1 MKIPYLID
9 LAQALQTGVEKLPAS
24 RFEKHCR
31 FILSQQCEDG
41 GFRGREGDSD
51 LYYTGFAIRGLG
63 LLGGLDKETT
73 RKVTEYLYAERD
85 HDHTPVDLLNW
96 ISCALAVQLAGG
108 EDLLGEGASA
118 TAWQQ
123 KVFKQFD
130 ELRRDDGGYAK
141 GPEGKL
147 GSTYQTF
154 LITVTHDLLGRPI
167 PDPDSVVQFLFDRQ
181 RDDGGFVEIAPMK
194 RSGTNPTAAAV
205 ATLKI
210 LGKIDRPLRED
221 VCDFIR
227 DVCQDDGGVA
237 ANSRIPFGDILS
249 TFTALNAHRDLQI
262 DPGGLKFTAKDFVS
276 QGLEFPTG
284 GFRAALWDEQADV
297 EYTYYA
303 IATLGLTACDA
314 PRESSGNAAG

>member
-1 MKIPYLID
+1 MKLPYLIE
-9 LAQALQTGVEKLPAS
+9 LAQVLQSGLGKLPAS
-24 RFEKHCR
+24 RFEKHRR
-31 FILSQQCEDG
+31 FILNHQCADG

-51 LYYTGFAIRGLG
+51 LYYTGFAVRALG
-63 LLGGLDKETT
+63 LLGGLESQTAQ
-73 RKVTEYLYAERD
+73 KVSQYLQAEKD
-85 HDHTPVDLLNW
+85 QNHSPVDLLNW
-96 ISCALAVQLAGG
+96 ISCALAVSMAGG
-108 EDLLGEGASA
+108 DDLLATGESLDH
-118 TAWQQ
+118 WQQ
-123 KVFKQFD
+123 NLFQQLD
-130 ELRRDDGGYAK
+130 ALRRADGGYAK

-154 LITVTHDLLGRPI
+154 LVAVTHDLLGRAI
-167 PDPDSVVQFLFDRQ
+167 PDPDSIVQFLFDRQ

-210 LGKIDRPLRED
+210 LGKIDRPLQED
-221 VCDFIR
+221 VRDFIR
-227 DVCQDDGGVA
+227 DLCQDDGGVA
-237 ANSRIPFGDILS
+237 ANTRIPFGDALS

-262 DPGGLKFTAKDFVS
+262 DPGGLKFTAKDFIS

-303 IATLGLTACDA
+303 IGVLGLTA
-314 PRESSGNAAG
+314 

>member
-1 MKIPYLID
+1 MKLPYLIE
-9 LAQALQTGVEKLPAS
+9 LAQALQSGLEKLPAS
-24 RFEKHCR
+24 RFEKHRR
-31 FILSQQCEDG
+31 FLLEHQCDDG

-51 LYYTGFAIRGLG
+51 LYYTGFAIRALG
-63 LLGGLDKETT
+63 LLGGLEKKTT
-73 RKVTEYLYAERD
+73 EKVTHYLQAERD
-85 HDHTPVDLLNW
+85 HNHTPVDLLNW

-108 EDLLGEGASA
+108 VDLLESGDAVEV
-118 TAWQQ
+118 WQK
-123 KVFKQFD
+123 KVFKQLD
-130 ELRRDDGGYAK
+130 ELRREDGGYAK

-154 LITVTHDLLGRPI
+154 LVTVTHDLLGRPI
-167 PDPDSVVQFLFDRQ
+167 PEPDTIVQFLFDRQ

-205 ATLKI
+205 ATLKL
-210 LGKIDRPLRED
+210 LGKIDTPLQED
-221 VCDFIR
+221 VRDFIR

-237 ANSRIPFGDILS
+237 ANTRIPFGDALS

-262 DPGGLKFTAKDFVS
+262 DPAGLKFTAKDFIS

-303 IATLGLTACDA
+303 IAVLGLTT
-314 PRESSGNAAG
+314 

>member
-1 MKIPYLID
+1 MKLPYLIE
-9 LAQALQTGVEKLPAS
+9 LAQALQSGLEKLPAS
-24 RFEKHCR
+24 RFEKHRR
-31 FILSQQCEDG
+31 FLLEHQCDDG

-51 LYYTGFAIRGLG
+51 LYYTGFAIRALG
-63 LLGGLDKETT
+63 LLGGLEKETAE
-73 RKVTEYLYAERD
+73 KVTHYLQAERD
-85 HDHTPVDLLNW
+85 HNHTPVDLLNW

-108 EDLLGEGASA
+108 VDLLESGDAVE
-118 TAWQQ
+118 AWQK
-123 KVFKQFD
+123 KVFKQLD
-130 ELRRDDGGYAK
+130 ELRREDGGYAK

-154 LITVTHDLLGRPI
+154 LVTVTHDLLGRPI
-167 PDPDSVVQFLFDRQ
+167 PDPDTIVQFLFDRQ

-205 ATLKI
+205 ATLKL
-210 LGKIDRPLRED
+210 LGKIDTPLQED
-221 VCDFIR
+221 VRDFIR

-237 ANSRIPFGDILS
+237 ANTRIPFGDALS

-262 DPGGLKFTAKDFVS
+262 DPAGLKFTAKDFIS

-303 IATLGLTACDA
+303 IAVLGLTT
-314 PRESSGNAAG
+314 